1 MSDIKLSAI
10 QRSNLLQLENLQSIA
25 DKSSKK
31 ISTGKKIADVLDG
44 GLEFYRSKTLSDN
57 ARDLIERKSEID
69 QGISTL
75 NTALNGLQAISQLL
89 DQIKGIS
96 NSARSATQVER
107 RAYTDQFV
115 SLLNQIKTLADDTSY
130 NGVNLLNN
138 TSHKLDIQ
146 FGNKN
151 NSKLTVNALNLAN
164 SNVFSQN
171 EDISLF
177 DNSLFDRANNNPNS
191 ILYSKFLRSYRDNRL
206 EEKVFTL
213 SHVFNNKGETA
224 TLNNVSIGARIP
236 PNIVFSTDGVG
247 NPELFIP
254 FTTNEIGNRNIH
266 VRFGNAD
273 ALLIIPVTPCST
285 TNFILQ
291 AATRSDPNF
300 NNFTTEVKEVID
312 PPLFKGFSQIGT
324 NNSNSGLVDS
334 IISKLETAI
343 SKLRGLIE
351 NYGTKQNILTTR
363 LQFTK
368 TYSNEI
374 QGGSDKITL
383 SNLNEDTANLAATQT
398 RIQLAAQNIK
408 IEKQQNQAVV
418 ELVKNAP
425 TRIGG

>member
-1 MSDIKLSAI
+1 MSDIKLTAI

-25 DKSSKK
+25 NKSSKK
-31 ISTGKKIADVLDG
+31 ITTGKKIADIQDG
-44 GLEFYRSKTLSDN
+44 GLEFFRSKGLNDR
-57 ARDLIERKSEID
+57 ARDFIDRKEAID

-75 NTALNGLQAISQLL
+75 NTTLNGLEAIGQLL
-89 DQIKGIS
+89 DQIKGLS
-96 NSARSATQVER
+96 NSAKSASQVER
-107 RAYTDQFV
+107 RSYTRQFI
-115 SLLNQIKTLADDTSY
+115 SLLNQIGQITNDTQY
-130 NGVNLLNN
+130 NGVNLINN
-138 TSHKLDIQ
+138 TAHKLDIE
-146 FGNKN
+146 FGTKN
-151 NSKLTVNALNLAN
+151 TSKLSVKALNLVN
-164 SNVFSQN
+164 DNVYSQN
-171 EDISLF
+171 VDASLF
-177 DNSLFDRANNNPNS
+177 DNSLFNPLQISQEN
-191 ILYSKFLRSYRDNRL
+191 ILYSKFLRAYSDNRL

-213 SHVFNNKGETA
+213 SHVFNNKGETT
-224 TLNNVSIGARIP
+224 TLSNVSIGARIP

-273 ALLIIPVTPCST
+273 ALLIIPATPGST

-312 PPLFKGFSQIGT
+312 PPLFKGFSQIGN
-324 NNSNSGLVDS
+324 NNSNIGLADA
-334 IISKLETAI
+334 IISKLEKAI
-343 SKLRGLIE
+343 TKLRGFID
-351 NYGTKQNILTTR
+351 NYGTQQNILTTR

-368 TYSNEI
+368 LYTNEL
-374 QGGSDKITL
+374 QTGSDKITL
-383 SNLNEDTANLAATQT
+383 SNLNEDTANLTATQT

-418 ELVKNAP
+418 DIVKSAP